1 MNANEP
7 LTPDAQL
14 KQQERSRKRKA
25 ILAGGVVLGLG
36 AAVTLAAWS
45 DDVFANGTFGTGTFE
60 LQGNVYG
67 APESTYENYDT
78 SPGDALTF
86 VLTPNN
92 MAPGDTVYAP
102 ISIATSDQTST
113 EALVSLT
120 GATAPADPNA
130 ARLFNNLTFE
140 INTIAEGGICNP
152 AVFGAGTEL
161 LGPGALT
168 RDLADAFTVA
178 ANQDTEQHLCF
189 AVTLPDNETT
199 GAVDMQG
206 LSTGPVVWQFTG
218 ESVTTN

>member
-102 ISIATSDQTST
+102 ISIATSGDTST
-113 EALVSLT
+113 AALVSLT
-120 GATAPADPNA
+120 GATAPTNPDA
-130 ARLFNNLTFE
+130 ARLFANLTYQ
-140 INTIAEGGICNP
+140 INELEVGGTCDEDT
-152 AVFGAGTEL
+152 FGTDEL
-161 LGPGALT
+161 LPSGPLT
-168 RDLADAFTVA
+168 QGLDEAFTVA
-178 ANQDTEQHLCF
+178 ANQGTEQHLCF
-189 AVTLPDNETT
+189 AVTLPDNEDT
-199 GAVDMQG
+199 GADNMQG
-206 LSTGPVVWQFTG
+206 LSTGQVVWQFTG